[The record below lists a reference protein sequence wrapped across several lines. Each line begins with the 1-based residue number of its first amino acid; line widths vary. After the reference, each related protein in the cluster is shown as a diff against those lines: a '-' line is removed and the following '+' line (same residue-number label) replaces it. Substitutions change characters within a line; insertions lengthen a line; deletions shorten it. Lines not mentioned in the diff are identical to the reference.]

1 MLIFLPARGNFC
13 SLLITFAN
21 SLDPDQDCQKDQ
33 DCQFNTLNV
42 FLKEFFKKVNFVKIS
57 RRQKSMQ
64 NYPACKELTTMCLNL
79 QLHTTDQSRSNTGP
93 DTSQEVKPGRVQWH
107 SKTGDENKETVL
119 FNMNSN

>member
-64 NYPACKELTTMCLNL
+64 NYPACKELTTMYCM
-79 QLHTTDQSRSNTGP
+79 HTTDQSRSNTGP
-93 DTSQEVKPGRVQWH
+93 DTSQNVKPWNV
-107 SKTGDENKETVL
+107 NI
-119 FNMNSN
+119 